1 MNRGFRL
8 AGENGAPGVKGD
20 EGSSMR
26 ARSSEERE
34 AAEGLVPRLA
44 RPSRSLCHSGRDLAG
59 RFPKRFWA
67 GVNAGGSVSTTKS
80 GAQAFEVRLGHAIT
94 GPFARSLSA
103 ACFPSIDS
111 HPSVGPRP
119 DTNGPVDMAKL
130 KIRVL
135 PGSSSRV
142 LGPRTDLP
150 SPASDE
156 GPVGMARCGSI
167 TRETSPCLITVRPNG
182 AVGAPDR
189 HTGASPGD
197 ANRRWTACR
206 LRFRKAGSSRG
217 ETDWEAWHGRAG

>member
-1 MNRGFRL
+1 
-8 AGENGAPGVKGD
+8 
-20 EGSSMR
+20 MR

-80 GAQAFEVRLGHAIT
+80 GAQAFEVRPGHAIT
-94 GPFARSLSA
+94 GPFARSLNA

-119 DTNGPVDMAKL
+119 DTNGPVDRGSL
-130 KIRVL
+130 RIRVL
-135 PGSSSRV
+135 SGLSNRV
-142 LGPRTDLP
+142 LGLLAEVP

-156 GPVGMARCGSI
+156 RPVGMSAAWTDRS
-167 TRETSPCLITVRPNG
+167 RNV
-182 AVGAPDR
+182 AVFDNCEAERRGRRSGPPYR
-189 HTGASPGD
+189 GFGD
-197 ANRRWTACR
+197 ASRGRTACR
-206 LRFRKAGSSRG
+206 VRFRKAGSSRG
-217 ETDWEAWHGRAG
+217 ETDWEAWYGRAG